1 MLMDDTELDCV
12 SGVTPPHQ
20 CLVLP
25 ELYLHY
31 SSVFLYGNKSLVF
44 KVFSDKIM
52 TNESRAKEKLK
63 EKGEK

>member
-1 MLMDDTELDCV
+1 MDHTDCV
-12 SGVTPPHQ
+12 SGVAPPHQ

-52 TNESRAKEKLK
+52 ANESRAKEKLK

>member
-1 MLMDDTELDCV
+1 M
-12 SGVTPPHQ
+12 TPPHQ

-44 KVFSDKIM
+44 RVFSDKIM

>member
-1 MLMDDTELDCV
+1 M
-12 SGVTPPHQ
+12 TPPHQ

-31 SSVFLYGNKSLVF
+31 SSVFLYGNKSLMF
-44 KVFSDKIM
+44 KVFSDNVI

-63 EKGEK
+63 EKGGK

>member
-1 MLMDDTELDCV
+1 MDDTDCV
-12 SGVTPPHQ
+12 SGLTPPHQ

-44 KVFSDKIM
+44 KVFSDNIM
-52 TNESRAKEKLK
+52 ANESRAKEKLK
-63 EKGEK
+63 KKGEK